1 MADYK
6 GIYYKDESKQRYFEG
21 GAHFKYMSLYKVL
34 EKLSSAQKL
43 KLKREE
49 LNNKREIKKKE
60 KPLKKKESIA
70 KNINNVSKIFFIII
84 IKNIEN

>member
-49 LNNKREIKKKE
+49 LINKKEIKKKE

-70 KNINNVSKIFFIII
+70 KNINNVSKIFFYYDY
-84 IKNIEN
+84 KKYRK